1 MRVHD
6 AGYVLLDTETTG
18 LNPREHATIEL
29 GAKIL
34 TPDLKLH
41 PEAEPFLTFIKPIPH
56 PVRKGAPRVAPLID
70 HRAIA
75 VNGHHWVYTPA
86 CERYQSA
93 LTPIMAWT
101 RFNEWLRT
109 HFEIA
114 NNKRVVAV
122 GWNTNFDMQFIQ
134 RLFRGHYLSTTHGS
148 KEWTTDVN
156 FEVLDEEDER
166 SHRWPFHY
174 HHLDLMAVSRYLDIR
189 NGTKRPGYSLER
201 LASSLFP
208 GAADLAMHTTMG
220 DADMS
225 LRVVRSIEEDYR
237 AACKRPATD

>member
-1 MRVHD
+1 MHID
-6 AGYVLLDTETTG
+6 DIGYVLLDTETTG

-34 TPDLKLH
+34 TPDLELH
-41 PEAEPFLTFIKPIPH
+41 PDAEPFLTLIKPIAH
-56 PVRKGAPRVAPLID
+56 PVRKEAPVAPLINP
-70 HRAIA
+70 RAIEI
-75 VNGHHWVYTPA
+75 NGHNWVYTPV
-86 CERYQSA
+86 CERYRSA
-93 LTPIMAWT
+93 LSPLMAWMK
-101 RFNEWLRT
+101 FNEWLRRN
-109 HFEIA
+109 FEIK

-122 GWNTNFDMQFIQ
+122 GWNTNFDMQFIK
-134 RLFRGHYLSTTHGS
+134 RLFRGHYLSTSHGHG
-148 KEWTTDVN
+148 EWTDDSN

-166 SHRWPFHY
+166 SLRWPFHY
-174 HHLDLMAVSRYLDIR
+174 HPLDLMAVSRYLDIR

-208 GAADLAMHTTMG
+208 GAADLAMHTAMG

-237 AACKRPATD
+237 AVHRRPIAD